1 MKKYLALGALF
12 LAASASAQNIYQN
25 AEISSTSDV
34 IGTSRYVSMGGA
46 MGALGADISAIGN
59 NPASIGLFRKSDI
72 SLTAGLLW
80 PKDRTYDE
88 GDNLTHGTFDQLGF
102 VAAMHLDEPNV
113 KFVNVAFNYQ
123 KKFNFA
129 NAFYA
134 DNGDTRGLSQVDNL
148 ASISNYNNYYN
159 EYNLLGTAY
168 NSWVM
173 DDVRDSDGKLLYYKN
188 SYSAYKNRYTHYSTG
203 STQAFDLNVSTNI
216 KDRYYLGLTLGIEN
230 VNYDRYSLYAEER
243 EGNLAS
249 DPVGVSPRIMDYSLY
264 NDQSIDGYGLNFK
277 VGGIVRPIEENPL
290 RVGLTIESPT
300 WYRLKSK
307 TWHSIDSKFEVD
319 ANGNGSHVDYYDTY
333 GNYVN
338 TGVYVTHNGY
348 DESYLEYILRTPWRA
363 RLAIG
368 STLDQYLAWD
378 IEYEYANYGK
388 NRMKYP
394 DDGDYYESSSF
405 AGVADKGANRENK
418 NVFRG
423 QHTVRAGVEFKPSA
437 DWAIR
442 FGYNYISSI
451 YKKGARLNQYIDSP
465 ALDYM
470 TSTNYM
476 NLSDANVL
484 ACGIGYRHNRFYID
498 MTYKFR
504 QQNGEFY
511 AFDDSFSSE
520 GQFVADNPGLANIK
534 LQPVDVNLNRHTI
547 TWTMGFK
554 F

>member
-59 NPASIGLFRKSDI
+59 NPAAIGLFRKSDI

-134 DNGDTRGLSQVDNL
+134 DNGNTRGLSQVDNL

-168 NSWVM
+168 NSYVM
-173 DDVRDSDGKLLYYKN
+173 DKDDVGYYN

-243 EGNLAS
+243 EGQIFDDNN
-249 DPVGVSPRIMDYSLY
+249 DGVIDGKDETYILDYSLY

-290 RVGLTIESPT
+290 RVGLAIESPT

-307 TWHSIDSKFEVD
+307 TWHSIDSKFD
-319 ANGNGSHVDYYDTY
+319 AD
-333 GNYVN
+333 GNYQAD
-338 TGVYVTHNGY
+338 GYVTHNGY

-451 YKKGARLNQYIDSP
+451 YKDGARLNQYIDSP

-484 ACGIGYRHNRFYID
+484 ACGIGYRHKRFYID

>member
-59 NPASIGLFRKSDI
+59 NPAAIGLFRKSDI

-113 KFVNVAFNYQ
+113 KFINVAFNYQ

-134 DNGDTRGLSQVDNL
+134 DNGNTRGLSQVDNL

-159 EYNLLGTAY
+159 EDNLLGTAY
-168 NSWVM
+168 NSYVM
-173 DDVRDSDGKLLYYKN
+173 DKDDVGYYN

-243 EGNLAS
+243 EDDAGNIL
-249 DPVGVSPRIMDYSLY
+249 DYSLY

-307 TWHSIDSKFEVD
+307 TWHSIDSKFD
-319 ANGNGSHVDYYDTY
+319 AD
-333 GNYVN
+333 GNYQAD
-338 TGVYVTHNGY
+338 GYVTHNGY

-378 IEYEYANYGK
+378 VEYEYANYGK